1 MIYERKRMMQKIVLI
16 GGGYITKFYK
26 TGLCNSQNLSLIAL
40 ADVNENCVAH
50 TQVFPNLPFYTD
62 YKKMLFEQ
70 KPDVV
75 HICVGV
81 QNHFKILKDVLEQ
94 GFNALIEKPL
104 CCSLEQTEILYQT
117 ARQNHVRFD
126 VVYHFRYGDEMKYLK
141 DHISEF
147 GKIKRWSFTAHEQ
160 YAYCEKHIVAEEKR
174 SLGDAWVDVA
184 SNLFSD
190 MALLVDIE
198 NLKKTREIQDTDPVS
213 GLVRYAHKT
222 FENKD
227 GVELDLLV
235 DWMTSGVEKIS
246 VIETEKGRILIDH
259 QKQTIYFDGRC
270 IYENKPK
277 IHRMH
282 DQYENYWKSFRFDQK
297 NEILTRQIQN
307 AVFL

>member
-1 MIYERKRMMQKIVLI
+1 MQKIVLI
-16 GGGYITKFYK
+16 GGGYITNFYK
-26 TGLCNSQNLSLIAL
+26 SGLSNSQNLRLIAL
-40 ADVNENCVAH
+40 ADINENCIAH
-50 TQVFPNLPFYTD
+50 QKVFPHLPFYTD

-70 KPDVV
+70 KPDIV
-75 HICVGV
+75 HICVGAE
-81 QNHFKILKDVLEQ
+81 NHFKVLKDVLET
-94 GFNALIEKPL
+94 GFNALVEKPL
-104 CCSLEQTEILYQT
+104 CLSLEQTEILYQV
-117 ARQNHVRFD
+117 ARQNNVCFN
-126 VVYHFRYGDEMKYLK
+126 VVYHFRYGDEMTYLK
-141 DHISEF
+141 EHISKF
-147 GKIKRWSFTAHEQ
+147 GKIKRWSFSAHEQ
-160 YAYCEKHIVAEEKR
+160 YAYCEKHIVAQEKR

-198 NLKKTREIQDTDPVS
+198 NLKKTREITDTDPVS

-270 IYENKPK
+270 IYVNKPK

-282 DQYENYWKSFRFDQK
+282 DQYENYFKHFQFDPN
-297 NEILTRQIQN
+297 NEILTRQIQR
-307 AVFL
+307 AIFL